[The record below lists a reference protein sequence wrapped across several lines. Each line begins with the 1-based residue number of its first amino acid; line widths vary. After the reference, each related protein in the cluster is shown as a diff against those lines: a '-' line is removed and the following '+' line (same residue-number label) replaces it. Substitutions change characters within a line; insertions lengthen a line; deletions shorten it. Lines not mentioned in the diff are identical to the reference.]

1 MRPKLKGWDI
11 QLSETHKNEADGQ
24 LTKTYIFRCEK
35 NNDDYH
41 TLWIPVTV
49 NKKQLEFLDYEGEA
63 HEKSLVKLQTAIV
76 KEIAAT
82 EELI

>member
-1 MRPKLKGWDI
+1 MRPKLRGWDI

-41 TLWIPVTV
+41 ILWIPVSV
-49 NKKQLEFLDYEGEA
+49 NKKELEFLDYEGEA
-63 HEKSLVKLQTAIV
+63 HEKSLVKLQIAIV
-76 KEIAAT
+76 KELT
-82 EELI
+82 KEELT